1 MPYFIVHYYEDNI
14 SCAYWQTGK
23 HFYRRY
29 EGEPK
34 AKRISEKEYMSAY
47 EMYYNI

>member
-1 MPYFIVHYYEDNI
+1 MPYFEVYYYEDKI

-29 EGEPK
+29 ECEPR
-34 AKRISEKEYMSAY
+34 ARRISAEEYMSAY
-47 EMYYNI
+47 EMYRNL